1 MQVTLSGNMVHA
13 LHNEYTTH
21 LQFVVMDVVLV
32 VVLVDNKGV
41 GHL

>member
-1 MQVTLSGNMVHA
+1 MQVTLSGNMV
-13 LHNEYTTH
+13 HNEYTTH